1 MGLFVSLLLCRILF
15 GLVDLVVALLVGLVH
30 GDFWIYLRLSWFILC
45 CLALLGLRFGELVV
59 CYWFC
64 LVFSVCVTLDFE

>member
-1 MGLFVSLLLCRILF
+1 MGLFVSLLLCRVLF
-15 GLVDLVVALLVGLVH
+15 GFVDLVVALLVGLVH

-45 CLALLGLRFGELVV
+45 CLALLGLRFDELVV